1 MSLYL
6 VVHPPQEKQ
15 TFENLWDGDRLI
27 SITTTARVR
36 EAIEDQ
42 RGLWI
47 YIYATHQKQNQIVGK
62 ASVRR
67 ILPMNGKF
75 IIEFENWRP
84 LKLDAPRTAKQGE
97 YFFIDR
103 SADGDLIAPPASSTA
118 PHTDPQ
124 LYQMGAALREGPVRH
139 PRFGIGYVHFFK
151 PTGDRAVILFD
162 REGWKELAAKRG
174 A

>member
-6 VVHPPQEKQ
+6 IVHPPQEKQ
-15 TFENLWDGDRLI
+15 VFDNLWDSDRLV

-36 EAIEDQ
+36 EAIESH

-47 YIYATHQKQNQIVGK
+47 YIYVTHQKQQPILGK

-75 IIEFENWRP
+75 IVEFENWRA
-84 LKLDAPRTAKQGE
+84 LRLDAPRAARQGE
-97 YFFIDR
+97 YFFTER
-103 SADGDLIAPPASSTA
+103 AADGDVSVPPISSTT
-118 PHTDPQ
+118 PHSDPQ
-124 LYQMGAALREGPVRH
+124 VYQMGAALREGPIRH
-139 PRFGIGYVHFFK
+139 PRFGTGYVHFFK
-151 PTGDRAVILFD
+151 PSGDRAVILFD